1 MQSCL
6 TDTSVQKQLQQDQI
20 HNHIINIENQ
30 NLRLVDVLNK
40 VKHTTNGIKLSH
52 EYIKPLMNRKGQL
65 NPNFNE
71 YDDVDMIRDMA
82 NMDDEQKAQMIQQQM
97 MIEGMAS
104 DKNERATN

>member
-1 MQSCL
+1 
-6 TDTSVQKQLQQDQI
+6 
-20 HNHIINIENQ
+20 
-30 NLRLVDVLNK
+30 
-40 VKHTTNGIKLSH
+40 
-52 EYIKPLMNRKGQL
+52 MNRKGQL

-71 YDDVDMIRDMA
+71 FDDVDMA

>member
-20 HNHIINIENQ
+20 HNHILNIENQ

-71 YDDVDMIRDMA
+71 FDDVDMIRDMA
-82 NMDDEQKAQMIQQQM
+82 NMDDE
-97 MIEGMAS
+97 
-104 DKNERATN
+104 